1 MIVDLAFY
9 QPCHDVEPRVRDR
22 RGCAYRDILIILG
35 GTLSSEM
42 CRNAFRVSVGPHMH
56 LTLRHLDDFQSKTL
70 RGELNV
76 YAWYV
81 PCSSHA
87 RPTTTLREVA
97 NLLYLVDPTLSRP
110 MTTHDF
116 RVVYFDGD
124 RGRYEADR
132 PVYGV
137 TRIPTAAVA
146 SLLASKEGSLDASQ
160 KASAAEQAASRTLQ
174 QLRVR
179 DDTVLECALDAA
191 PIPARRERSPPRR
204 GRRYR
209 S

>member
-1 MIVDLAFY
+1 MSSRASEIEEDAAPFLL
-9 QPCHDVEPRVRDR
+9 R
-22 RGCAYRDILIILG
+22 CAVTR
-35 GTLSSEM
+35 SE
-42 CRNAFRVSVGPHMH
+42 F
-56 LTLRHLDDFQSKTL
+56 RHLDDFQSKTL

-76 YAWYV
+76 YAW
-81 PCSSHA
+81 
-87 RPTTTLREVA
+87 PTTTLREVA

-191 PIPARRERSPPRR
+191 PIPGRRERSPPRR